1 MSLFNTHLLETILR
15 ASSDGVFACDAQ
27 MNIWAWNPSMEVLL
41 GISTGAAIGQSLY
54 SLLPE
59 WAGAEAQWAIAQD
72 QALVPK
78 VWPDQKLCNT
88 ITGKVHSVEIHF
100 YALSTAAQDV
110 GAGATDQSGIL
121 GIVKIQAPAFAD
133 YNPYNLL
140 EKNSLVA
147 IQGFGLDG
155 TIHYWNQASTKL
167 YGISSKTA
175 VGQNMDVVFKFTNS
189 EKSIRAIMDQVLL
202 TEQPSLPG
210 EDEVEAMGGRRVWIL
225 HAIIPATRQGKIT
238 GFFCVDV
245 DTTDRR
251 QVEERLIANQD
262 FMELLLSTMP
272 DFIYIYDLNL
282 RQYQFVNSSVQD
294 LLGYDR
300 AEVLAGKT
308 NLDQLIH
315 PADVQSYRNL
325 IDKIASSPKM
335 EQVHSIEY
343 RQKNNQNEWRWLT
356 DRMRVFKLNEN
367 GTPASIIGSRQDI
380 TSLKDA
386 ERDVQ
391 KLLRHTEVKNREIQ
405 GQNSELAL
413 REEALRETNAELE
426 EKSEELSKK
435 HSELEKVVDEL
446 KERNFE
452 LDQFVYK
459 ISHDIRSPL
468 TSILGLVN
476 LIRMD
481 PDPQV
486 ITDSLLH
493 MERSVLRLDNF
504 VKSMLNYAKTSRVES
519 QSQPIDFGQM
529 ITQCL
534 SDLIY
539 LDYFDK
545 IEKTIRVEG
554 KVENF
559 RGDRLRIDIILR
571 NLISNSI
578 KYSNKTAASSF
589 LNVFITVQNNVCA
602 ITVADNG
609 IGVRAEYQH
618 KVFEMF
624 FRATEK
630 SDGSGLGLYIVKQTV
645 DKMGGNIQMESLH
658 GLGTSITVT
667 LPSV

>member
-1 MSLFNTHLLETILR
+1 MLLSNTNLLETLLR

-41 GISTGAAIGQSLY
+41 GISAGAAIGQSLY
-54 SLLPE
+54 VLLPE
-59 WAGAEAQWAIAQD
+59 WAGPETQLAIAQA

-78 VWPDQKLCNT
+78 VWPEQKLRNT
-88 ITGKVHSVEIHF
+88 TTGKLHSVEIHW
-100 YALSTAAQDV
+100 YALSTAALGV
-110 GAGATDQSGIL
+110 AAASDQPGIL
-121 GIVKIQAPAFAD
+121 GIVKVQAPAFAD
-133 YNPYNLL
+133 HNPYNLL

-155 TIHYWNQASTKL
+155 TIHYWNQASTQL
-167 YGISSKTA
+167 YGLSSQAA
-175 VGQNMDVVFKFTNS
+175 VGQNMDLVFKFINS
-189 EKSIRAIMDQVLL
+189 DKSIRSIVDQVLL
-202 TEQPSLPG
+202 TEQPSLPA
-210 EDEVEAMGGRRVWIL
+210 EDEVEAMGGKRVWIL
-225 HAIIPATRQGKIT
+225 HATIPATRQGKIT
-238 GFFCVDV
+238 GFFCMDV
-245 DTTDRR
+245 DITGRR
-251 QVEERLIANQD
+251 QVEQRLMANQD

-272 DFIYIYDLNL
+272 DFIYIYDLNQ
-282 RQYQFVNSSVQD
+282 RQYQFVNNSMHD
-294 LLGYDR
+294 LLGYDK

-308 NLDQLIH
+308 NLEQLIH
-315 PADVQSYRNL
+315 PADVQVYRNL
-325 IDKIASSPKM
+325 INKIVSSPKV

-356 DRMRVFKLNEN
+356 DRIRVFKLNDDD
-367 GTPASIIGSRQDI
+367 TPASVIGSRQDI

-391 KLLRHTEVKNREIQ
+391 KLLRHTQVKNREIQ
-405 GQNSELAL
+405 EQNNELAIREEVL
-413 REEALRETNAELE
+413 REINSELE
-426 EKSEELSKK
+426 EKSEELIQK
-435 HSELEKVVDEL
+435 HSELEKVVEEL

-481 PDPQV
+481 PDPQI
-486 ITDSLLH
+486 ITESLHH
-493 MERSVLRLDNF
+493 MERSVLRLDSF
-504 VKSMLNYAKTSRVES
+504 VKSMLNYAKTSRVDS
-519 QSQPIDFGQM
+519 QSQAIDFSQM
-529 ITQCL
+529 INQCL
-534 SDLIY
+534 ADLVY
-539 LDYFDK
+539 LDHFDK
-545 IEKTIRVEG
+545 IEKTVRVEG
-554 KVENF
+554 DVESF

-571 NLISNSI
+571 NLISNSV
-578 KYSNKTAASSF
+578 KYSNRSAISSF
-589 LNVFITVQNNVCA
+589 LNVFITVQNNVCT
-602 ITVADNG
+602 IIVADNG

-645 DKMGGNIQMESLH
+645 DKMGGNIQMESFH